1 LLSHKRNIER
11 PVETWNEIKTVMS
24 RQFIHSHYYKEL
36 YQKLQW
42 LGQGTKY
49 VDKNHKKTKIM
60 MVRANIMK
68 DKKAIIAKF
77 LNGLN
82 PKITNI
88 IELKHFMELKDMML
102 HIATRMEGQLKH
114 DSSSRP
120 SQLLGSSST

>member
-1 LLSHKRNIER
+1 
-11 PVETWNEIKTVMS
+11 MS

-49 VDKNHKKTKIM
+49 VDENHKKMKIT